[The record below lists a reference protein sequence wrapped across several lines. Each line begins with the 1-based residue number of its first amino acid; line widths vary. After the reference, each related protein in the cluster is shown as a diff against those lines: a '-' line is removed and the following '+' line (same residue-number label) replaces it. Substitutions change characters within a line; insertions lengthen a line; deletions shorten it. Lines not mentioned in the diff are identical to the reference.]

1 MRLRVMRENVGLTQ
15 EALGKLVGV
24 EQHTVS
30 QWESGCRMP
39 RADKLPRLANVLG
52 CTINDLFEDNEKA
65 ASNG

>member
-15 EALGKLVGV
+15 AALGKLVGV

-30 QWESGCRMP
+30 QWESGYRMP

-52 CTINDLFEDNEKA
+52 CTINDLFDDDEKA
-65 ASNG
+65 AGNG